1 MFVIHAN
8 LDAEARWAGGSLPG
22 SVATRVSYYAALLS
36 VLAPPDTEVEV
47 WAPAA
52 IDASRL
58 LASPRWRPPAMRV
71 GTPPRADLVW
81 ARPDAKAANDR
92 RLVLAI
98 ARELDAI
105 APAPSIDANPI
116 APSNDAAAT
125 YATTSLPRA
134 AIVETLDALVA
145 WTSAGGRWV
154 AKAPW
159 TTAGRDRCHGD
170 GAPTDEQR
178 TRLSRLLA
186 KLGSL
191 VVEPWM
197 DRIFDVGVCAHI
209 DEFRPLTRAGADI
222 DTSASISRDN
232 PDFYV
237 TTSAPHA
244 LITDARGTFL
254 GIDLAA
260 PALEP
265 HEHTQ
270 LGVTARAVGARLA
283 AMGFRGR
290 FAIDAF
296 VYRDASGARRLHPL
310 CEINARHTFGHV
322 ARAFGTRLGFGPAPA
337 DATVLVA
344 PANDGATAWIA

>member
-22 SVATRVSYYAALLS
+22 SIATRVSYYAALLS
-36 VLAPPDTEVEV
+36 VLAPSDTEVEV

-58 LASPRWRPPAMRV
+58 IASPRWHPPLMRV

-81 ARPDAKAANDR
+81 AQPDAKAANDR
-92 RLVLAI
+92 RLAHTI
-98 ARELDAI
+98 ARE
-105 APAPSIDANPI
+105 IDR
-116 APSNDAAAT
+116 DAAAT
-125 YATTSLPRA
+125 SIAAVATSLPRA
-134 AIVETLDALVA
+134 AVVETLDALVA

-159 TTAGRDRCHGD
+159 TTAGRDRCHGE

-186 KLGSL
+186 KFGSL

-197 DRIFDVGVCAHI
+197 ERMFDVGVCARV
-209 DEFRPLTRAGADI
+209 DEFRPRTRAGTSPRADI
-222 DTSASISRDN
+222 AAATSISGAD

-237 TTSAPHA
+237 TTSEPHS
-244 LITDARGTFL
+244 LITDTRGTFL

-260 PALEP
+260 PVLEP

-270 LGVTARAVGARLA
+270 LGVTARTVGARLA
-283 AMGFRGR
+283 AIGFRGP

-296 VYRDASGARRLHPL
+296 VYRDASGTRRLHSL
-310 CEINARHTFGHV
+310 CEINARYTFGHI
-322 ARAFGTRLGFGPAPA
+322 ARALGTRGTGLGFGAAPA

-344 PANDGATAWIA
+344 PANDGVTAWIV

>member
-22 SVATRVSYYAALLS
+22 SIATRVSYYAALLS

-58 LASPRWRPPAMRV
+58 IASPRWHPPLMRV

-81 ARPDAKAANDR
+81 AQPDAKAANDR
-92 RLVLAI
+92 RLAHTI
-98 ARELDAI
+98 ARELDI
-105 APAPSIDANPI
+105 GLP
-116 APSNDAAAT
+116 DAAVIESVDEIAAT
-125 YATTSLPRA
+125 GHQR
-134 AIVETLDALVA
+134 
-145 WTSAGGRWV
+145 RWV

-159 TTAGRDRCHGD
+159 TTAGRDRCHGE

-186 KLGSL
+186 KFGSL

-197 DRIFDVGVCAHI
+197 ERMFDVGVCARV
-209 DEFRPLTRAGADI
+209 DEFRPRTRAGTSPRADI
-222 DTSASISRDN
+222 AAATSISGAD

-237 TTSAPHA
+237 TTSEPHS
-244 LITDARGTFL
+244 LITDTRGTFL

-260 PALEP
+260 PVLEP

-270 LGVTARAVGARLA
+270 LGVTARTVGARLA
-283 AMGFRGR
+283 AIGFRGP

-296 VYRDASGARRLHPL
+296 VYRDASGTRRLHSL
-310 CEINARHTFGHV
+310 CEINARYTFGHI
-322 ARAFGTRLGFGPAPA
+322 ARALGTRGTGLGFGAAPA

-344 PANDGATAWIA
+344 PANDGVTAWIV